1 MSKGNSQ
8 SRVTCSSSIKVS
20 SLMIFCSLPAFFLL
34 LTGLFNIPSV
44 QGHLD
49 HLPHFN
55 SGGNRYGYGEYIT
68 YIALE
73 PEYGTTEHPS
83 QITFSVQDFEGNDIY
98 NISTMVEIYD
108 SINGNRTHVFP
119 WTFRDVGDFHL
130 YYQFPKKGTYQIVLG
145 IRDDNKISKNNT
157 S

>member
-1 MSKGNSQ
+1 M
-8 SRVTCSSSIKVS
+8 
-20 SLMIFCSLPAFFLL
+20 
-34 LTGLFNIPSV
+34 FNIPYV
-44 QGHLD
+44 QGPLD

-55 SGGNRYGYGEYIT
+55 SGGNRYGYGGHIS

-108 SINGNRTHVFP
+108 STNGNRTHVFP
-119 WTFRDVGDFHL
+119 WTFRDVRDIHL